1 MMKDHFGIDIVEMS
15 MYYCWL
21 STTSDMDLTFF
32 FLSETDS
39 QSQNELSDP
48 DLIATLAFVRAFQKN
63 AFRSPSS
70 SPCSR

>member
-15 MYYCWL
+15 MYYYWL

-32 FLSETDS
+32 LSETDP